1 MGTTGSRR
9 ASATS
14 NRSVLIR
21 HPLALA
27 CATALLL
34 AANVSHAQDTTAAGT
49 TATQTQED
57 AAKAKAAAAKRPGE
71 VKKLESVKVVGIRR
85 GIEAAIDTKQ
95 NATSIVESISAE
107 DIGKLPDVSIAESLA
122 RLPGLAAQRVAGRA
136 QVISV
141 RGLSPDFATS
151 LLNGRELVST
161 GDNRSV
167 EFDQYPSEL
176 LAGVTVYKTPDA
188 GLVGQ
193 GLSGTLDMQTVRPL
207 NFAESVTAFSIRGT
221 HNSLGS
227 AAGDSANGN
236 RFNASYIGQNADRTL
251 GIAIGFSHA
260 DTPVQENQVGLY
272 EPWQQIGVGWR
283 PGVPAAAGCPGVS
296 VGCPWY
302 SDGIKALRRTGSTK
316 RDGFMATLEYRPSNA
331 WTSTLDYFHS
341 HATQE
346 DTAHQFEVNLG
357 GYNGG
362 YSPGLNVTNPVIN
375 DNGTFTG
382 GVVSGLY
389 PLVRGM
395 YNKRKDTIDALG
407 WNNEFSVGR
416 AQVVADLSWSK
427 AKRDEV
433 QLENNTQLYPAPQL
447 DTLTLDYNASEFS
460 TLTPG
465 RDYSDPTKLFLS
477 NTIYGSGYGKTP
489 KVNDELKSF
498 KLTANLPSSSDAGA
512 FSSFDFGFNYSD
524 RQKDKHQP
532 EASINLGS
540 QGPTAVGS
548 EFQQGFVDLGFA
560 GIGLIPAW
568 DVPGA
573 VAKYMTFSP
582 NENASYLVAKAWEVS
597 EKISSAWFKANIDTT
612 WGDVGVRGNIG
623 LQIQHVDQ
631 ASTANIFDKTRPS
644 GSEIVPF
651 TNGKTYTDVLP
662 SMNLAFSLSD
672 DQMLRV
678 ALARQVARPRVDQL
692 RASFEFGVNTA
703 TGEPGA
709 GGGNPLL
716 DPWRANAFDISYE
729 KYFTAESGAKGYIA
743 AAYFYKQLT
752 TYIFTQSRDYD
763 FTDLVATYVPPP
775 GTHPVLT
782 QGKFTA
788 PYNGTGGKLQG
799 VELTASIPLELLTPS
814 LKGFGIIANASFNDS
829 SIKIVDPDSSSS
841 VGSGPIAL
849 PGLSKRVYNL
859 TAYYEHNGFEV
870 RLNQRRRSDF
880 IGEIGD
886 FAANRKSRFVEG
898 ENITDGQISYAF
910 GDRMPGLSLLF
921 QASNLTN
928 SHYRTYAGSKDRPL
942 ENIEWGRTFLLGA
955 SYKFGSAHEAVP
967 VAAEPMPAPQ
977 QTCADLDD
985 DGDGVNNCDDK
996 CPGSAAGL
1004 PVGADGCPVPAPEP
1018 VLEPKPFKG

>member
-1 MGTTGSRR
+1 MANINNQGVRR
-9 ASATS
+9 DRGE
-14 NRSVLIR
+14 RSVLNR
-21 HPLALA
+21 NPLALA
-27 CATALLL
+27 CAAAFLL
-34 AANVSHAQDTTAAGT
+34 ATTASHAQDTAPAATA
-49 TATQTQED
+49 D
-57 AAKAKAAAAKRPGE
+57 AAQTDAQKAAAAKRRGTA
-71 VKKLESVKVVGIRR
+71 VKVLETVKVVGIRR
-85 GIEAAIDTKQ
+85 GIEAAIDIKQ
-95 NATSIVESISAE
+95 NATSIVESVSAE

-122 RLPGLAAQRVAGRA
+122 RLPGLSAQRVAGRA

-141 RGLSPDFATS
+141 RGLSPDFSTS

-193 GLSGTLDMQTVRPL
+193 GLSGTLDMLTVRPL
-207 NFAESVTAFSIRGT
+207 SFAESVTALSVRGT

-227 AAGDSANGN
+227 AAGKDGNGN

-251 GIAIGFSHA
+251 GFAIGFSHA

-272 EPWQQIGVGWR
+272 EPWQQIGAGWR
-283 PGVPAAAGCPGVS
+283 PGVPAGT
-296 VGCPWY
+296 WY

-316 RDGFMATLEYRPSNA
+316 RDGVMATLEYRPSSA
-331 WTSTLDYFHS
+331 WTSTLDVFHS
-341 HATQE
+341 QAKQE
-346 DTAHQFEVNLG
+346 DTANQFEVNLG

-362 YSPGLNVTNPVIN
+362 YSPGLNVTSPIIN
-375 DNGTFTG
+375 SNGTFTG

-395 YNKRKDTIDALG
+395 YNKRKDTINALG
-407 WNNEFSVGR
+407 WNNQFSVGQ
-416 AQVVADLSWSK
+416 AQVVADFSWSK
-427 AKRDEV
+427 AKRNELN
-433 QLENNTQLYPAPQL
+433 LENNTQLYPAPQL
-447 DTLTLDYNASEFS
+447 DTLTLDYHSSDFS
-460 TLTPG
+460 TLTPR

-489 KVNDELKSF
+489 KVDDELKSF
-498 KLTANLPSSSDAGA
+498 KLTANLPSSNASGT

-524 RQKDKHQP
+524 REKSKRQP

-540 QGPTAVGS
+540 QGPTAIGS
-548 EFQQGFVDLGFA
+548 EFQYGFVDLGFA

-568 DVPGA
+568 NVPGA
-573 VAKYMTFSP
+573 VAKYMTFAP
-582 NENASYLVAKAWEVS
+582 NENAPYLVAKAWTVS
-597 EKISSAWFKANIDTT
+597 EKIASAWFKANIDTT

-631 ASTANIFDKTRPS
+631 SSSANVYDHTRPA

-651 TNGKTYTDVLP
+651 SNGKTYTDVLP

-692 RASFEFGVNTA
+692 RASLDFGVDPA
-703 TGEPGA
+703 TGKPGA

-729 KYFTAESGAKGYIA
+729 KYFTSASGAKGYIA

-752 TYIFTQSRDYD
+752 TYIFSQTRDGYD
-763 FTDLVATYVPPP
+763 FTALVATYVPPP
-775 GTHPVLT
+775 GTRPALNFGT
-782 QGKFTA
+782 LNGPF
-788 PYNGTGGKLQG
+788 NGTGGKLQG
-799 VELTASIPLELLTPS
+799 LELTASIPLELLSPS
-814 LKGFGIIANASFNDS
+814 LQGFGIIANASFNDS
-829 SIKIVDPDSSSS
+829 SISILDPDSSSS

-859 TAYYEHNGFEV
+859 TAYYEHDGFEV

-910 GDRMPGLSLLF
+910 KGGNLEGLNLLF

-928 SHYRTYAGSKDRPL
+928 SRYRTYAGSKDRPL
-942 ENIEWGRTFLLGA
+942 ENIEWGRTYLLGV
-955 SYKFGSAHEAVP
+955 SYKF
-967 VAAEPMPAPQ
+967 
-977 QTCADLDD
+977 
-985 DGDGVNNCDDK
+985 
-996 CPGSAAGL
+996 
-1004 PVGADGCPVPAPEP
+1004 
-1018 VLEPKPFKG
+1018 